1 MIRRLTLFVLFT
13 ALLVVACV
21 WLADRPGTVT
31 IHWQGWRIDTT
42 VPVVLF
48 FLAGLLALF
57 VFAGRLLRF
66 LVDFPSRWLMRR
78 RFIKQRK
85 GYLALTDGMAAVA
98 GGDAE
103 AAKKFAKKAQAL
115 LDDEQVTGLLAAQAA
130 GLAGDDNAAREHFQA
145 LLVRPET
152 ALSGCQGMMA
162 LALKQDNREQALDWA
177 RRAWATGTRVGVVAE
192 TLYDLQARAGQWAEA
207 ELTVVEAVRRKA
219 MTKAKSA
226 TLRAVALTERA
237 LRVAPQAAGSQHEA
251 MALILSAHRA
261 DTAFV
266 PAAVL
271 ASRLLV
277 AAGKLRKANSVLADA
292 WKRNPHPDL
301 ASAWRDLVPDEAP
314 LTRFSRLQKVLND
327 RIVVP
332 EAHLVLARAALDA
345 QMWGQARGHLEALLK
360 DRPTRSVFLLLA
372 NLERE
377 ERHDAKA
384 VAHWTEQ
391 ANSALADDDWR
402 CVSCNGHTQD
412 WKALCPHCGRASTLI
427 WTGK

>member
-1 MIRRLTLFVLFT
+1 
-13 ALLVVACV
+13 
-21 WLADRPGTVT
+21 
-31 IHWQGWRIDTT
+31 
-42 VPVVLF
+42 
-48 FLAGLLALF
+48 
-57 VFAGRLLRF
+57 
-66 LVDFPSRWLMRR
+66 
-78 RFIKQRK
+78 
-85 GYLALTDGMAAVA
+85 
-98 GGDAE
+98 
-103 AAKKFAKKAQAL
+103 
-115 LDDEQVTGLLAAQAA
+115 
-130 GLAGDDNAAREHFQA
+130 
-145 LLVRPET
+145 
-152 ALSGCQGMMA
+152 
-162 LALKQDNREQALDWA
+162 
-177 RRAWATGTRVGVVAE
+177 VVAE